1 MKNALMFVV
10 LALATTL
17 VAGCAQPAPA
27 APAPGA
33 SATPDYAAVMAEA
46 TRIQRQNEDIL
57 ATANAY
63 NAQMTQTREATVQ
76 AGLATQAR
84 YAAIQTETRAAI
96 TLAAAYAA
104 DTATAVATATAG
116 ARTQVAISVAQ
127 TKDSADAAAFAENQR
142 IIIASNRLALER
154 EQRMNVV
161 RAVAPWVL
169 IALAVLLAGYIL
181 WRSFEDRRKAAD
193 VLRFEDGTIV
203 VKTPDGGVVD
213 LHRLLHP
220 ALTPRKAA
228 YLIPP
233 AEVSGQQM
241 DQNRR
246 QQVIELER
254 VGGRV
259 AGPAREAFAPPAQP
273 AAAAEPDLVVD
284 AEWRVLSDLYQP
296 GKIVLGVNPDG
307 PVLVDPEDCPHLL
320 YAGTTSAGKTRFGLR
335 PLAAQALANG
345 WQVVFISSKR
355 QDFRVF
361 DGLPNARMVFIDQAE
376 QATGYLEAAYTEIQ
390 RRNRMLYDANVSTWA
405 SMTGRGPRALVV
417 MDEFSNLADAMTDE
431 AGRKALWRALRMATA
446 EGRKCGIH
454 VAVAL
459 QDPTWQSMDL
469 PARRNMTPVIFRV
482 QDQAASRVTLNVNGA
497 ETLERQHFLARLR
510 QVVHGKAFAPT
521 DDEIQAFVSRHPVNA
536 LPAPEWVAL
545 PAPAQPAAAGSDSA
559 DKTEQI
565 RSLLLDGLSV
575 NRVCNIV
582 FGYTGGSAFAAV
594 SEVKAHMS
602 DTTGTTTTPKTAKTG
617 PQAA

>member
-213 LHRLLHP
+213 LRRLLHP

-259 AGPAREAFAPPAQP
+259 AGPAREAFAPPAQQ

-417 MDEFSNLADAMTDE
+417 MDEFSNLADAMPDE
-431 AGRKALWRALRMATA
+431 ASRKALWRALRMATA

-545 PAPAQPAAAGSDSA
+545 PAPAQPAAADPDS
-559 DKTEQI
+559 DKTKKI
-565 RSLLLDGLSV
+565 RSLLQQGMSV